1 MKRGKKI
8 GILSGV
14 LCCISLAAF
23 GVSRY
28 EEQKERIKNSDEI
41 IMEVAGEDVKT
52 LSWECSTGS
61 FAFHRDENGAWI
73 YDADEAF
80 PVEKARIEELLEPFR
95 EFGVSFVIE
104 EVEDWEQYGLNDP
117 VCTIRMETEGEAYE
131 ILLGNYSTMDSQRYV
146 SIGDGRAYLVKN
158 DPLES
163 FEVEISDVIRHDRIP
178 GLEDVVQL
186 QSSGMESERVFYE
199 EDSTST
205 YYAGDVYFMER
216 EEGNRP
222 LDTARVNEYL
232 DTVRGLNLKDY
243 VEYNAGEE
251 ELSRYGLDV
260 PEFSLSIDYIAVEE
274 GTEEE
279 REENFVLN
287 ISRDPAW
294 QEEKEAEGEETAD
307 EEETA
312 EGDVTAYARV
322 GDSKIIYQITSE
334 QYGRLMELSYDSL
347 RHQELFWADFSDLY
361 QLDIL
366 LESETYSITSEME
379 EEKRTYY
386 YQGEELELA
395 SIRSAVR
402 GLKAESFTDEEP
414 VQKEEISLT
423 LYLENDNYPEVRIQ
437 LYRYDGKDCIAVV
450 NGEPTALVARASVV
464 DLMEAVNSIVLD

>member
-1 MKRGKKI
+1 M
-8 GILSGV
+8 
-14 LCCISLAAF
+14 
-23 GVSRY
+23 
-28 EEQKERIKNSDEI
+28 
-41 IMEVAGEDVKT
+41 
-52 LSWECSTGS
+52 
-61 FAFHRDENGAWI
+61 
-73 YDADEAF
+73 
-80 PVEKARIEELLEPFR
+80 
-95 EFGVSFVIE
+95 
-104 EVEDWEQYGLNDP
+104 
-117 VCTIRMETEGEAYE
+117 
-131 ILLGNYSTMDSQRYV
+131 
-146 SIGDGRAYLVKN
+146 KN

-186 QSSGMESERVFYE
+186 ESSGMESERIFYE

-260 PEFSLSIDYIAVEE
+260 PELSLSIDYIAVEE

-366 LESETYSITSEME
+366 LEGETYSITSEME

-402 GLKAESFTDEEP
+402 GLKAGSFTDEEP

-423 LYLENDNYPEVRIQ
+423 LYLEYDNYPEIHIQ
-437 LYRYDGKDCIAVV
+437 LYRYDGKDCVAVV
-450 NGEPTALVARASVV
+450 NGEPTALVERASVV